1 MAESFDIWK
10 LHLVY
15 RLSRIPPG
23 FDEDVLGKVRAIEGV
38 TSVTVVLS
46 NNTTTHLAF
55 STRYA
60 HAVVAAVAAK
70 KCLQEAIDAHN
81 ATLWLWQRKVRLV
94 DEPAVRKVGEAHVSC
109 AVPCAPPAT
118 VPSQPAPL
126 AERQAAGTSPVTDKR
141 APAWVFARVA
151 TQEAFLPQRFVLFL
165 LAKTPPNTPFLKRAN
180 TLQAF
185 GGKFPETSIP
195 KIAGKE
201 IRAEW
206 LSSRKPVRY
215 DLSTSRNWRRG
226 CTSCALRSCLVT
238 DAGLWLEG
246 WALRVPLLAG
256 KRGEGGVAVGQPH
269 WVIRPRLR
277 SCRVEPRTCRPVQ
290 LCPRPT
296 PFYAGHRPVFGP
308 PPRPGP
314 PPGQVGHTP
323 LEAV

>member
-46 NNTTTHLAF
+46 NDTTTHRAF

-60 HAVVAAVAAK
+60 PAVVAAVAAK
-70 KCLQEAIDAHN
+70 KCLQEAIDTHN

-109 AVPCAPPAT
+109 AVPCGPPAT
-118 VPSQPAPL
+118 VPIQPAPL

-141 APAWVFARVA
+141 VPAWVFARVA

-185 GGKFPETSIP
+185 GGKFPETSYQ
-195 KIAGKE
+195 KSLG
-201 IRAEW
+201 
-206 LSSRKPVRY
+206 RKSG
-215 DLSTSRNWRRG
+215 LRG
-226 CTSCALRSCLVT
+226 Y
-238 DAGLWLEG
+238 
-246 WALRVPLLAG
+246 
-256 KRGEGGVAVGQPH
+256 
-269 WVIRPRLR
+269 PRE
-277 SCRVEPRTCRPVQ
+277 SP
-290 LCPRPT
+290 
-296 PFYAGHRPVFGP
+296 
-308 PPRPGP
+308 
-314 PPGQVGHTP
+314 
-323 LEAV
+323 